1 MRLSKFLSIL
11 ALVTC
16 VSLLYAYQQTG
27 IFRLA
32 YLGQKKQAVYQ
43 DLLDKNNFL
52 RYNIHVNA
60 SLVNI
65 GNRISG
71 NPDYVMPDS
80 YRLVR
85 LTSSEEGTT
94 PVGQPANKPTILSR
108 ILGIKRQAE
117 AETVNP

>member
-1 MRLSKFLSIL
+1 MLFLITS
-11 ALVTC
+11 
-16 VSLLYAYQQTG
+16 VSLLYAYQQTE

-32 YLGQKKQAVYQ
+32 YVGQKKQAVYQ

-52 RYNIHVNA
+52 RYNIQVNA

-71 NPDYVMPDS
+71 SSDYVMPDS

-85 LTSSEEGTT
+85 LMPSMQGAR
-94 PVGQPANKPTILSR
+94 PVPQPANKENLLTR

-117 AETVNP
+117 AETINP